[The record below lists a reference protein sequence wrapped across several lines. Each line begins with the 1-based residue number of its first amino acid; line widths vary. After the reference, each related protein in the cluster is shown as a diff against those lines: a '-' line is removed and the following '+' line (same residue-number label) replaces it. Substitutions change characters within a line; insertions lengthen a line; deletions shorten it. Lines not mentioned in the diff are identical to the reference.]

1 MGTKKSQLSERIQEA
16 CKQVFKDEVKSAE
29 DWIEETQ
36 ASIQAQIENLEE
48 SYEKVRVILEETK
61 SFKAEEII
69 STLAI
74 LQGKVDNKRT
84 ELEKYK
90 ELL

>member
-1 MGTKKSQLSERIQEA
+1 M
-16 CKQVFKDEVKSAE
+16 FKDEVKSAE

-61 SFKAEEII
+61 SFKADEII

-84 ELEKYK
+84 ELQRYK

>member
-1 MGTKKSQLSERIQEA
+1 MKY
-16 CKQVFKDEVKSAE
+16 AE
-29 DWIEETQ
+29 DWNEETQ
-36 ASIQAQIENLEE
+36 ASIQDQIENLEE